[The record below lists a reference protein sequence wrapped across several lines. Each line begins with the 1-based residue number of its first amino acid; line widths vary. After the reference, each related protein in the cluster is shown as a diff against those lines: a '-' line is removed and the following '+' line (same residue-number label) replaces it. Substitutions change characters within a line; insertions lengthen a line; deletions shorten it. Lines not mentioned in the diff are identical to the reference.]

1 MLLKNHW
8 WAEDYVRKVCLRE
21 EAVSSQGEG
30 ISVAQSTLCSLHVCR
45 EATVA
50 LLLLHRACLP
60 ACVCVCVSVCP
71 LSLTWSAAVF
81 HNMQEMGLI
90 FSRRRRCTDFTS
102 RLQSRLTEAQTEGVG
117 ETRQALVDKA
127 GENMLVLITQIDP
140 QAKHGTHNTN
150 AEQSS
155 DTPT

>member
-1 MLLKNHW
+1 MCERCVCVKRPSAVKVKGSQSLSLRSAVCMC
-8 WAEDYVRKVCLRE
+8 AERQRWPCCFCI
-21 EAVSSQGEG
+21 GP
-30 ISVAQSTLCSLHVCR
+30 
-45 EATVA
+45 
-50 LLLLHRACLP
+50 ACLP